1 MRFVVFYRDQ
11 KDGRYVRE
19 KISLR
24 HAKEIFE
31 STAKLERE
39 FKHLF
44 SGKYCVVNDQFW
56 PNHGA
61 YKLEYKS
68 GFN

>member
-1 MRFVVFYRDQ
+1 MSSIFFCRDQ

-24 HAKEIFE
+24 QAKDIFE
-31 STAKLERE
+31 SMGKLERE

-44 SGKYCVVNDQFW
+44 NGKPSNLNEVKQHFGVYGGQ
-56 PNHGA
+56 
-61 YKLEYKS
+61 
-68 GFN
+68 